1 MVYMAVTSDK
11 YELPIYVGSTA
22 RELAEHF
29 GVSINNVYSSISHK
43 STGRYRGYK
52 FVKVKVKDVD

>member
-1 MVYMAVTSDK
+1 MAVTSDK
-11 YELPIYVGSTA
+11 YELPIYVGSNA
-22 RELAEHF
+22 KELAEHF

-52 FVKVKVKDVD
+52 FVKVKEI

>member
-22 RELAEHF
+22 KELAEHF

-52 FVKVKVKDVD
+52 FVKVKDVD